1 MIIFKNKIKYYLQSL
16 LIIPTAL
23 SFLSS
28 CKATSTGLTTTT
40 TNTVPTTTTT
50 TVTPSPQI
58 EERDTLSGAS
68 IELSDGAFI
77 LSNNDWGY
85 SCNSSECDQVIILY
99 TDDSYGWEWRRDT
112 TNDTDPNYPEV
123 ICGTKPWGTQTDDS
137 IFPIQIKDLN
147 SCGSEMDIEY
157 SVTGDNWNFALEFWL
172 TEQKPEGN
180 DVSSS
185 ITDEV
190 MIWLGWGATHDGV
203 GIVEQDVITD
213 GVNIYDYAQYS
224 IYDNWDYH
232 QFRISGEQRIPS
244 TIDLKPFVDYIKD
257 RYNLSDTLWV
267 SGVELGN
274 EYWDYTEGACTVK
287 SLSYTVNGESVIS
300 GSE

>member
-1 MIIFKNKIKYYLQSL
+1 MKIFKNKRKYYFQSL
-16 LIIPTAL
+16 LIVLMTI
-23 SFLSS
+23 SGIFS
-28 CKATSTGLTTTT
+28 CKTSTTTF
-40 TNTVPTTTTT
+40 
-50 TVTPSPQI
+50 TPPAPQI
-58 EERDTLSGAS
+58 EKIDSINGDT
-68 IELSDGAFI
+68 IKLSDGAFI
-77 LSNNDWGY
+77 LSNNAWGY
-85 SCNSSECDQVIILY
+85 SCNLDSCYQAIILY
-99 TDDSYGWEWRRDT
+99 TDDSYGWEWDRGSTGD
-112 TNDTDPNYPEV
+112 NDPNYPEV
-123 ICGTKPWGTQTDDS
+123 LCGTKPWSTQTEAT

-147 SCGSEMDIEY
+147 SFEADMDIGY
-157 SVTGDNWNFALEFWL
+157 GATGDKWNLAFEFWL
-172 TEQKPEGN
+172 TAQKPGGN
-180 DVSSS
+180 NVESS

-203 GIVEQDVITD
+203 VIVEQDVITD

-287 SLSYTVNGESVIS
+287 SLSYTVNGETVVS
-300 GSE
+300 GAD